1 MEEEERVRGQE
12 RVEKPLEKA
21 KSEGLQIVSNIKKM
35 QLQVNTNSLSRKL
48 VVYKSNL

>member
-21 KSEGLQIVSNIKKM
+21 KSEGLQIVSNK
-35 QLQVNTNSLSRKL
+35 
-48 VVYKSNL
+48 Y